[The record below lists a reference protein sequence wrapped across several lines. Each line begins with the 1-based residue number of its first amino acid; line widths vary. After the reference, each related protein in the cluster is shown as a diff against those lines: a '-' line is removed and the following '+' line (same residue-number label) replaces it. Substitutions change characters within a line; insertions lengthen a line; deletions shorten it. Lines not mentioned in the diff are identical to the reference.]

1 VFGKIRSTNGDPY
14 RVSIEDDLSKFDK
27 NRRLNRQAEMDIH
40 NKSPEPIWRQHTY
53 THSLSRNV
61 RYQKCELV
69 LFWFS
74 QEEPNWNSIIKDGRR
89 VFQQNGY
96 KLRDW
101 ENCSVSSFTTD
112 SGKVRVNV
120 RKKNIQYSTYM
131 KRNIEIKFLYTFDIS
146 SIEEPIVEKYDQ
158 SNSRNNGHQE
168 FRWVIHL
175 KKDGNQHRDRRDS
188 SIWQWASQG
197 DIRQS
202 DIFRLFRDIKTKN
215 KSSNCINLDDVDT
228 EASEQVMPVIVQPS
242 TDGWKNFVRQVH
254 CAKLGNSEYEFTLVF
269 NDEHLRR
276 HGALESFYRFLR
288 PLLYGRL
295 TDLESFRLISE
306 GDAASHFV
314 FPGIYSGN
322 SDITEDSVH
331 GDKEW
336 FLRKAPRRKVK
347 YYYSNRIHPIVF
359 MNTANH
365 AMAEEDNN
373 GTLWKWEFVPWESD
387 SPIVHGNK
395 SRKQIEDL
403 VKNLDERETVNRIA
417 DILRQENISNEMLR
431 VDQNLRKQYVDHIR
445 REYIVNK
452 TTAEKFLGEAIS
464 HLSS

>member
-1 VFGKIRSTNGDPY
+1 
-14 RVSIEDDLSKFDK
+14 
-27 NRRLNRQAEMDIH
+27 M
-40 NKSPEPIWRQHTY
+40 
-53 THSLSRNV
+53 
-61 RYQKCELV
+61 
-69 LFWFS
+69 FWFS
-74 QEEPNWNSIIKDGRR
+74 QEEPNWNTIIKNGRK

-101 ENCSVSSFTTD
+101 ENCSVSAFTTD
-112 SGKVRVNV
+112 SGKIRVNV
-120 RKKNIQYSTYM
+120 RRKNIQYSMYM
-131 KRNIEIKFLYTFDIS
+131 KRKIEIKFLYTFDTS
-146 SIEEPIVEKYDQ
+146 SIEAPVIEKYEQ
-158 SNSRNNGHQE
+158 SSSRNNGDPE
-168 FRWVIHL
+168 FRWVVHL
-175 KKDGNQHRDRRDS
+175 KKEGNQHRDRRDS

-202 DIFRLFRDIKTKN
+202 EIFRLYRDVEIKG
-215 KSSNCINLDDVDT
+215 KSSSYINLDPVDT
-228 EASEQVMPVIVQPS
+228 EAYDQAMPVLVQPS

-269 NDEHLRR
+269 NDEHLRK
-276 HGALESFYRFLR
+276 HGALEPLYRFLR
-288 PLLYGRL
+288 PFLYGRL

-306 GDAASHFV
+306 GNTATHFV

-322 SDITEDSVH
+322 SDITEDSIH

-347 YYYSNRIHPIVF
+347 YHYSNRMHPIVF

-373 GTLWKWEFVPWESD
+373 GTLWKWEFVPWESG

-403 VKNLDERETVNRIA
+403 VKNLDEVQTVNRIE
-417 DILRQENISNEMLR
+417 DILRQENISDHLLR
-431 VDQNLRKQYVDHIR
+431 TDEKLRKQYVDHIR

-452 TTAEKFLGEAIS
+452 TTAEKLLNKAIS
-464 HLSS
+464 HF